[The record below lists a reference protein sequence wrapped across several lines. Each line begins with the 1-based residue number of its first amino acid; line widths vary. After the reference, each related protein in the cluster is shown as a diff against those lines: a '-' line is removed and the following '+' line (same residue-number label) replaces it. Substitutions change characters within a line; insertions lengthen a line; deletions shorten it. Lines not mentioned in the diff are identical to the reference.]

1 MRTILDWLDLNRF
14 YLHILKW
21 KTKTVFI
28 NEVFF
33 SSFFFFFFPPPSP
46 QNYPARLMPAN
57 SPNTSSSQSSNHSQS
72 GEQLSKTNLYIR
84 GLAKNTTDKDLLT
97 LCEM

>member
-1 MRTILDWLDLNRF
+1 MSN
-14 YLHILKW
+14 
-21 KTKTVFI
+21 KTVFLDEI
-28 NEVFF
+28 VLYCL
-33 SSFFFFFFPPPSP
+33 
-46 QNYPARLMPAN
+46 QNYPARLMPAH

-84 GLAKNTTDKDLLT
+84 GLGKNTTDKDLLA